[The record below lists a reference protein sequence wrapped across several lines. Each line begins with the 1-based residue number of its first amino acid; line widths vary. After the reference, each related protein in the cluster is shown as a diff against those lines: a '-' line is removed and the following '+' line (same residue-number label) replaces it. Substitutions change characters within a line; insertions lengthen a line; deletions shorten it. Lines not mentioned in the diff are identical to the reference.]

1 MLTEVCCL
9 VTHLKQVR
17 TACPLEAF
25 KVTERHTGVEE
36 PLHKLVRRYGG
47 MDDEKIQKKDENE

>member
-1 MLTEVCCL
+1 MCCL

-47 MDDEKIQKKDENE
+47 MHDEKIQKKDENE